1 MRLTRFLVAA
11 TLAVGL
17 SACSSTDDTDTDS
30 NSSAATSDAF
40 PVTIEH
46 EYGSTT
52 IDAQPERVAT
62 VAWSNQDNALALG
75 VVPVGMPKVTYGD
88 DDTDG
93 IHPWV
98 KDKLDE
104 LDAETPALFDETDGL
119 DFDAIAASEPD
130 LILAPNSGITK
141 KEYDTLTKITPNVIA
156 YPKGAAWTTSWR
168 DALKITGQA
177 LGKSDEAADLTA
189 DLEKQISDETAKYPA
204 IDGTT
209 AVMSWIDP
217 TDLSKV
223 GFYTQQDTR
232 AAFLNDLGFTTPP
245 SVAKASEGAE
255 SFFVELSAEQAD
267 TLDDADVFVGYGDD
281 AALKKAQSDSL
292 IGRIPA
298 IERGSVALLTDNSPL
313 AAAVSPSALSIPWML
328 PEYTKLLGD
337 AAAKVK

>member
-1 MRLTRFLVAA
+1 VRLARILAAA
-11 TLAVGL
+11 TLAFGL
-17 SACSSTDDTDTDS
+17 AACGSSDDSDTDTGTG
-30 NSSAATSDAF
+30 AASGGAF

-46 EYGSTT
+46 QYGSTT
-52 IDAQPERVAT
+52 IQEQPERVAT

-93 IHPWV
+93 LHPWV
-98 KDKLDE
+98 KDKIDE
-104 LDAETPALFDETDGL
+104 LGAETPALFDETDGL
-119 DFDAIAASEPD
+119 DFDAIAAAEPD
-130 LILAPNSGITK
+130 LILAPVSGITQD
-141 KEYDTLTKITPNVIA
+141 EYATLRKITPNVIA
-156 YPKGAAWTTSWR
+156 YPQGTAWTTSWR
-168 DALKITGQA
+168 DALTITGQA
-177 LGKSDEAADLTA
+177 LGKSDEAEQLLA
-189 DLEKQISDETAKYPA
+189 DLEKQIGDAVADHPQIE
-204 IDGTT
+204 GTT

-223 GFYTQQDTR
+223 GFYTSQDTR
-232 AAFLNDLGFTTPP
+232 AAFLNDLGFATPP
-245 SVAKASEGAE
+245 SVAKASDGAE

-267 TLDDADVFVGYGDD
+267 TLDDAEVFVGYGDE
-281 AALKKAQSDSL
+281 AALKKAQADSL

-298 IERGSVALLTDNSPL
+298 IERGSVALLPDGSPL